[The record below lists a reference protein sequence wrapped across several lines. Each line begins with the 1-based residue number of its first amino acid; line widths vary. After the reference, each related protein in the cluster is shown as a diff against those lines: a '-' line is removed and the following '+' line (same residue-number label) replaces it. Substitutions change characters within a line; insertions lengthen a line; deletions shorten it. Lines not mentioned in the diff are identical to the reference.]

1 MKSVTLGLT
10 AFIVIIIITGI
21 AYYALQSTQ
30 ENKPTVTVATI
41 QFGISTLDLIQ
52 EGVVKQSEINVKVMR
67 IQLAPD
73 VATALLKGDA
83 QVAILP
89 VDVAAKLFE
98 AGKDVTVIA
107 VDMYEN
113 QAILV
118 PANSTLKDPSMLKG
132 RTVASPVASGTFAMF
147 KSYMKALYNLTV
159 LNPGEEDNGVMV
171 VNTPPA
177 QALDAVAK
185 GDADAAVV
193 WEPIVSQALASGKY
207 RILASFQDMWR
218 KLGYPDKPVMIVWV
232 ARGDWARSH
241 PGQVEKLLEAR
252 REAALVWTS
261 NRKVTMDAL
270 EKLYG
275 LDRRVLGMLYDRTD
289 ICTEKTVT
297 PALENSIKNVLHLAM
312 LGGYIETDQLDYG
325 RFIYALHT
333 NG

>member
-1 MKSVTLGLT
+1 MKLVTLGLT
-10 AFIVIIIITGI
+10 ALIIILIIAGI
-21 AYYALQSTQ
+21 AYYALQGPQ
-30 ENKPTVTVATI
+30 ENKPTVTIATI

-52 EGVVKQSEINVKVMR
+52 EGVVKPAGINVKVMR

-107 VDMYEN
+107 VDMYQN

-118 PANSTLKDPSMLKG
+118 PVNSTLKDPSMLKG
-132 RTVASPVASGTFAMF
+132 KTVASPVASGTFAMF

-159 LNPGEEDNGVMV
+159 LNPGEKGNGVMV

-185 GDADAAVV
+185 GDADAAVI

-207 RILASFQDMWR
+207 RILASFQDMWS
-218 KLGYPDKPVMIVWV
+218 KLGYPGKPVMIVWV
-232 ARGDWARSH
+232 ARGDWARSN
-241 PGQVEKLLEAR
+241 PGQVEKLLETR
-252 REAALVWTS
+252 REAALAWTG
-261 NRKVTMDAL
+261 NREATISAL

-275 LDRRVLGMLYDRTD
+275 LPGKVLDILYNRTV
-289 ICTEKTVT
+289 ICTDKTVT
-297 PALENSIKNVLHLAM
+297 PELQDGIKHVLHLAV
-312 LGGYIETDQLDYG
+312 LGGYIKTDQLNYG
-325 RFIYALHT
+325 EFIYVPK
-333 NG
+333 GKS

>member
-1 MKSVTLGLT
+1 MRMAAIGIT
-10 AFIVIIIITGI
+10 ALIIILVLAGI
-21 AYYALQSTQ
+21 AYYAIGGNQ
-30 ENKPTVTVATI
+30 KPEPTITVATI

-52 EGVVKQSEINVKVMR
+52 EGVVKPYGINVKAMR

-98 AGKDVTVIA
+98 AGKDITIIA
-107 VDMYEN
+107 VDMYQN

-118 PANSTLKDPSMLKG
+118 PVNSSIKDPSMLKG
-132 RTVASPVASGTFAMF
+132 RTVASPIASGTFAMF

-159 LNPGEEDNGVMV
+159 LNPGEQGDGVMV

-207 RILASFQDMWR
+207 KIIASFQDMWGR
-218 KLGYPDKPVMIVWV
+218 IGYPGKPVMIVWV
-232 ARGDWARSH
+232 ARGDWVRSH
-241 PGQVEKLLEAR
+241 PEQVEKLLEAR
-252 REAALVWTS
+252 REAALAWTG
-261 NRKVTMDAL
+261 NRAATINAL

-275 LDRRVLGMLYDRTD
+275 LQGKVLNILYNRTL
-289 ICTEKTVT
+289 ICTDKTIT
-297 PALENSIKNVLHLAM
+297 PELQDSIRHVLHLAM
-312 LGGYIETDQLDYG
+312 LGGYIETDQINYNE
-325 RFIYALHT
+325 FIYVPQG
-333 NG
+333 NS